1 MKRLRRAFH
10 IPPICLLASLSIPLA
25 SWAEE
30 AKDEVVELETYI
42 TEEKIEDDLGLL
54 PTEPVTTV
62 FGFGKTLLETPRSVT
77 SISIEMLDRYG
88 ITDIDDMVVL
98 SPGSFTQSFFGV
110 AGALDVRGTPGE
122 TYFNGVRRLD
132 NPGNYPTPIGAADR
146 IHIVRGPSSP
156 IFGPSKIGGY
166 LNFVPKSA
174 RAATGQYLA
183 EPTGQLSYTTGS
195 WDKNVVTAEVGGPGK
210 LGNKEFGYY
219 VYGESE
225 NSGSYYDNSSV
236 DQSIL
241 QASFNVDLTDQSR
254 ISFGGMYH
262 DFQGNQIAGW
272 NRLTQALI
280 DDGTYLT
287 GLAQPLDQNGDGSIS
302 HQEFDI
308 NGDGFTDLNPFFFRP
323 GFVNDAGL
331 QANLP
336 QLALEPGTV
345 GLAKLDGSQVLV
357 ASDDVL
363 ENEVRTLY
371 LDYVFDSGEGWTIT
385 NKLFYEDY
393 ENLNE
398 NAYGFAQFHDSWVV
412 EDQLIFA
419 TGMDMDGLTVA
430 LQVSPSIRYTDF
442 EHGDDY
448 TNEHFDRR
456 DLTGESTARDRRLLA
471 TRIDDDY
478 TEYYEGNYVD
488 YGMAVLADIGF
499 DFGLNVLLGGRYDY
513 IDMESNQPV
522 DKLLLASSNNFT
534 LNPADVLSGA
544 SDSDDGFSWTASVS
558 YELPYGLIPYVTASK
573 QTTIIAGQGAD
584 ITVANVLDETAVDSS
599 ELMEVGL
606 KTNLLEGRLFLA
618 FAYYEQ
624 ERTNFNAQSIV
635 TNSTDETEGF
645 EFEMRW
651 LVTDNL
657 ILTAAYTNIEI
668 ININTLEN
676 GGRFSFFGIED
687 LTGVNP
693 AFIYGG
699 TLGGIPPATSR
710 SDARKAGVPE
720 NIWSASAS
728 YDFGGGWAI
737 TGSVIDVDS
746 TFSGY
751 SQAVEL
757 PSYTLI
763 NAGLSYTSE
772 TWSFSLT
779 GKNLT
784 DEEYFRSNFPDLFGS
799 AIVLPELPRSYQ
811 ARIDYR
817 F

>member
-1 MKRLRRAFH
+1 MKRLRRAFK
-10 IPPICLLASLSIPLA
+10 IPPLCLLASLSIPSV

-30 AKDEVVELETYI
+30 AKDEVVELETYT
-42 TEEKIEDDLGLL
+42 TEEKIEDDLGVL
-54 PTEPVTTV
+54 PTEPVSTV

-146 IHIVRGPSSP
+146 IDIVRGPSSP

-174 RAATGQYLA
+174 RAATGQYLT

-210 LGNKEFGYY
+210 LGSKEFGYY

-225 NSGSYYDNSSV
+225 NSGSYYDNSDV

-241 QASFNVDLTDQSR
+241 QASFNMDLTDRSR

-272 NRLTQALI
+272 NRLSQALI

-323 GFVNDAGL
+323 GFVNNADL

-345 GLAKLDGSQVLV
+345 GLTKLDGSQVLV
-357 ASDDVL
+357 ASDDIL

-371 LDYVFDSGEGWTIT
+371 FDYVFDSGEGWTIT
-385 NKLFYEDY
+385 NKLFFEDY

-398 NAYGFAQFHDSWVV
+398 NAYGFAQFHDSWVI

-419 TGMDMDGLTVA
+419 TEKDMEGLTVA

-478 TEYYEGNYVD
+478 TEYYVGDYID
-488 YGMAVLADIGF
+488 YGFAVLADIGF

-522 DKLLLASSNNFT
+522 DKLLLPSSNNFT
-534 LNPADVLSGA
+534 TNPADVLSGA
-544 SDSDDGFSWTASVS
+544 SDADDGFSWTASLS
-558 YELPYGLIPYVTASK
+558 YELPYGFIPYVTASK

-584 ITVANVLDETAVDSS
+584 ITVANVLDGTAVDSS
-599 ELMEVGL
+599 ELKEVGL
-606 KTNLLEGRLFLA
+606 KTNLLDGRLFLA

-635 TNSTDETEGF
+635 TNTTDETEGF

-651 LVTDNL
+651 VVTDNL

-676 GGRFSFFGIED
+676 GGRFSFYGIED

-693 AFIYGG
+693 EFIYGG
-699 TLGGIPPATSR
+699 TLAGIPPANSR

-728 YDFGGGWAI
+728 YDFGAGWAI

-763 NAGLSYTSE
+763 NAGLSYTGD